1 MNPDPINWRTR
12 LRRLIRH
19 QRGAAGIEAAL
30 ILPVMVFF
38 MMASVELYQYFRVVS
53 ILDRAA
59 FTVADGISM
68 QPKLYDGGACTAP
81 DHICTYGAIMG
92 RLMAPVDYAQ
102 GGQLILRLYA
112 ADSGGGAPVW
122 RNDLGWSKTCTGAG
136 ACATAAASA
145 EAPDGMPAPQP
156 NDTIV
161 VVQVRQHYEPFIIS
175 SKFWATLG
183 GSADL
188 STTTFYR
195 PRFDDLKTL
204 N

>member
-1 MNPDPINWRTR
+1 MSPDRPNPRAR

-19 QRGAAGIEAAL
+19 QRGVAGIEAAL
-30 ILPVMVFF
+30 ILPIMVFF
-38 MMASVELYQYFRVVS
+38 IMATVELYQYFRVVS
-53 ILDRAA
+53 ILDRAT

-68 QPKLYDGGACTAP
+68 QAKLYDGGACTAP

-92 RLMAPVDYAQ
+92 KLMAPVDYAQ
-102 GGQLILRLYA
+102 GGRLTLRLYV
-112 ADSGGGAPVW
+112 ADGSGGALAW
-122 RNDLGWSKTCTGAG
+122 SNALGWSKTCDSAG
-136 ACATAAASA
+136 ACADAAASA
-145 EAPDGMPAPQP
+145 AIPDGMPTPQA

-161 VVQVRQHYEPFIIS
+161 VVQARQHYEPFVIS
-175 SKFWATLG
+175 SKFWTELG
-183 GSADL
+183 GRVDL